1 MPRRKRKW
9 RGRRPHRILSLVT
22 FHLSL
27 RPKAAAVRPLRG
39 RESGSLGELAPPWS
53 GREVEEMGRGWE
65 AAPPEVAR
73 KFCRKSCG
81 ASGGAASCRDGMGM
95 AEGAIFK
102 PRFSFSSRGL
112 YSRIVLAEYNPG
124 FLVAVFH

>member
-1 MPRRKRKW
+1 MFSAIQPQ
-9 RGRRPHRILSLVT
+9 
-22 FHLSL
+22 
-27 RPKAAAVRPLRG
+27 
-39 RESGSLGELAPPWS
+39 
-53 GREVEEMGRGWE
+53 
-65 AAPPEVAR
+65 VAR
-73 KFCRKSCG
+73 KFLKKHRG